1 MNKNFLNELLGM
13 KTMCKSE
20 KTVLFTP
27 IFVLKCF
34 CIFSFKSAVILL
46 FSFMLYNTYNSYFPN
61 ENDFKKQF
69 PKELLVGYESDLKVV
84 SGLLESCGSRIG
96 WLASEEIN
104 TLEKLGQW
112 QKTIGD
118 ELMSNDF
125 SRKFSKGMNCDG
137 KMTKEYYSLF
147 YQAVSTVGQLY
158 IEGSHTLT
166 VFLPEDK
173 LLLSLYYE
181 K

>member
-1 MNKNFLNELLGM
+1 MNNNLLNELLGM

-20 KTVLFTP
+20 KTVLFTR
-27 IFVLKCF
+27 IFLFRCF
-34 CIFSFKSAVILL
+34 CIFPVKSAVILV
-46 FSFMLYNTYNSYFPN
+46 FSFMLYITYNSYLPRD
-61 ENDFKKQF
+61 NDFKKQF
-69 PKELLVGYESDLKVV
+69 PKELLLGYESDLKVV

-96 WLASEEIN
+96 WLTSEEIN
-104 TLEKLGQW
+104 TLKKLGQW

-118 ELMSNDF
+118 ESMSNDF
-125 SRKFSKGMNCDG
+125 SRKFSKGISCGG

-147 YQAVSTVGQLY
+147 YQAISTVGQLY